1 MKNTN
6 AINAI
11 KELIETKQMVLG
23 YFTTTDCNMCKDLFP
38 KIEKMLENFPN
49 IFGLRAESDMN
60 LKIVGE
66 YGIYMVPTI
75 ILFIEGKETI
85 RVSRNV
91 SIMELSN
98 SIERYYEMLN

>member
-1 MKNTN
+1 MKNMN
-6 AINAI
+6 EINEI
-11 KELIETKQMVLG
+11 KEMIEKEQMVLG

-38 KIEKMLENFPN
+38 KIEKILESFPN
-49 IFGLRAESDMN
+49 ISGFRAESDVN

-66 YGIYMVPTI
+66 YDIYMVPTI
-75 ILFIEGKETI
+75 ILFIQGKETI

-98 SIERYYEMLN
+98 SIKRYYDMLN